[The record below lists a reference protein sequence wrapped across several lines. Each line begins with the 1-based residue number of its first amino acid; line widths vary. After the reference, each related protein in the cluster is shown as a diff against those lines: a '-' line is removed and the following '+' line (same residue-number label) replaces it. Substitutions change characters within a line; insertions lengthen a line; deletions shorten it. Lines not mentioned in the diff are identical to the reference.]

1 MWTILPCKLSFTPT
15 KVTIWPLAQ
24 TKEEERTIEYL
35 NNDDGLT
42 EITKYCGQVAFRSKP
57 ANTKPIFYNN
67 VEKMLREYVNGKYKD
82 DASISTTLVSLL
94 RKVDKHFVELG
105 IPLKEEA
112 YKNEY
117 SYGKAYDLLTKLNN
131 DVVVNPL
138 LWSEQAN
145 LPTEENA
152 SANTLTKQKF
162 YNYMDQELANETL
175 MKFYKI
181 LLPMKSIMKIHYN
194 I

>member
-1 MWTILPCKLSFTPT
+1 
-15 KVTIWPLAQ
+15 
-24 TKEEERTIEYL
+24 
-35 NNDDGLT
+35 
-42 EITKYCGQVAFRSKP
+42 
-57 ANTKPIFYNN
+57 
-67 VEKMLREYVNGKYKD
+67 MLREYVNGKYKD

-162 YNYMDQELANETL
+162 YNYMDQELANETPNEILQNTIANEIYNEDPLQHLRQDMRETLYIVL
-175 MKFYKI
+175 MI
-181 LLPMKSIMKIHYN
+181 QRPMKLMMVFLYMKINKIILFLFMLLNPVHILN
-194 I
+194 LIQ